1 MKNYTDLNGVS
12 VSNRASGNKRNV
24 VAVIILIILPLVLG
38 GLFVVQKFRSSAEV
52 ITQPEQFHAERLSAT
67 SARIE
72 FQTAQQ
78 AKITVFCAV
87 SIKGVKFYCGEDEDP
102 VVKHSISTADFKVNL
117 NTGQGYYVFT
127 NIPQITGPIG
137 YIPADKDNPTFGLDS
152 NIYGEDNLGL
162 CLGDEN
168 FDPKLDVN
176 QDGCVYTNDLV
187 QLY

>member
-1 MKNYTDLNGVS
+1 MKNYTEL
-12 VSNRASGNKRNV
+12 GNITGHKKFSESKKNI
-24 VAVIILIILPLVLG
+24 VAVMILIILPLVLG
-38 GLFVVQKFRSSAEV
+38 GLFMVQKFRSSAEV
-52 ITQPEQFHAERLSAT
+52 ITRPEQFHADRLSAT

-78 AKITVFCAV
+78 SKISIFCAV
-87 SIKGVKFYCGEDEDP
+87 SLKGVKFYCGEDENP
-102 VVKHSISTADFKVNL
+102 ETKHTISTADFKVNL

-137 YIPADKDNPTFGLDS
+137 YIPADKDNPTFGVDS
-152 NIYGEDNLGL
+152 NVYGDDNLGL
-162 CLGDEN
+162 CLGDDE

-176 QDGCVYTNDLV
+176 QDGCVFTNDLV